1 MKTRRVVIHRSGKT
15 KALHAYCSC
24 QSHLAKN
31 LQNTANFY
39 IRNLRSGLKKDPTDR
54 TANENEVVRITM
66 ESIDRYNG
74 HKQEQFASAVR
85 RARKLA
91 ARGNSMAAAA
101 LVRRYLLNLDT
112 CMNYPDADH
121 WMLSYEQLNAVM
133 QWSKNR
139 DYYALPSQVNQ
150 QILRKVIK
158 SWKGYFTALKDYRK
172 FPGKYLGEPKA
183 PKYKRTPYA
192 TVHYTNQII
201 KPTVSGGKKF
211 LTFPG
216 TGLKLCIGR
225 DMDCPGIVKVEVK
238 PVNGDFEVLVTY
250 ASETQEP
257 KIPEHPERILGLD
270 FGVDNFLAGITNF
283 PAVPFLAAGNWIKSE
298 NRYFNKKRA
307 RLISK
312 LTRGM
317 DSTKSVKNS
326 RRLDAISK
334 KRERKFRDFFYK
346 LAYWVLRYCMENKVD
361 VVVIGHNQDW
371 KQGMNLGTV
380 NNQNFVQIPY
390 MTFAGILKQVCAA
403 FGIPV
408 ILREESYTSKASLV
422 DGDVIPTFQEN
433 DDTKHVFSGRR
444 ISRGQYRTKDG
455 VVIHADLNG
464 AGNIIRKE
472 YPEAFSGV
480 ADWSYLNTSVC
491 VVTREELCRG
501 TTQGRCAAKPAPR
514 KHRSCN
520 RRHRHERHWDQKLQY
535 MELFGCG
542 KDKTA
547 YKKQPQN
554 TAA

>member
-1 MKTRRVVIHRSGKT
+1 M
-15 KALHAYCSC
+15 
-24 QSHLAKN
+24 
-31 LQNTANFY
+31 
-39 IRNLRSGLKKDPTDR
+39 
-54 TANENEVVRITM
+54 
-66 ESIDRYNG
+66 
-74 HKQEQFASAVR
+74 
-85 RARKLA
+85 
-91 ARGNSMAAAA
+91 
-101 LVRRYLLNLDT
+101 
-112 CMNYPDADH
+112 
-121 WMLSYEQLNAVM
+121 
-133 QWSKNR
+133 
-139 DYYALPSQVNQ
+139 
-150 QILRKVIK
+150 
-158 SWKGYFTALKDYRK
+158 
-172 FPGKYLGEPKA
+172 
-183 PKYKRTPYA
+183 
-192 TVHYTNQII
+192 
-201 KPTVSGGKKF
+201 SGGKRF

-216 TGLKLCIGR
+216 TDLKLCIGR
-225 DMDCPGIVKVEVK
+225 DTDCPGIVKAEIK

-250 ASETQEP
+250 TAEMQEP
-257 KIPEHPERILGLD
+257 EVPEHPERILGLD

-326 RRLDAISK
+326 KRLDAISK

-346 LAYWVLRYCMENKVD
+346 LAHWILRYCMENKVD

-371 KQGMNLGTV
+371 KQGTNLV
-380 NNQNFVQIPY
+380 AANNQNFVQIPY

-403 FGIPV
+403 SGIPV

-422 DGDVIPTFQEN
+422 DGDAIPTFQEN
-433 DDTKHVFSGRR
+433 DDTKYVFSGKR

-480 ADWSYLNTSVC
+480 ADWSYLNASVR
-491 VVTREELCRG
+491 VITREELCHG
-501 TTQGRCAAKPAPR
+501 TTQGRRVAKPAPR